1 MTTTY
6 YKEKV
11 QKLQQEIDRQN
22 EEIKQLYEQVKFL
35 NNELLLSQESTFKK
49 KEKNGDEIISK
60 GNMSA
65 TIPPKFAKTDTNLS
79 KILDDR
85 EKSIVK
91 RQNNKNV

>member
-35 NNELLLSQESTFKK
+35 NNELLLSQESTLKK

-60 GNMSA
+60 GNSRNY
-65 TIPPKFAKTDTNLS
+65 IFW
-79 KILDDR
+79 IF
-85 EKSIVK
+85 
-91 RQNNKNV
+91 